1 MLFNVDI
8 WVVRTRVYGKP
19 YDINRINTFIFIVH
33 DVRDDTLIWK
43 RLLVSLIKNVLYC
56 IYILLHVRIGIG
68 RMDICSVYNL
78 SLSKGNCN
86 ILNFIFSGNKCL
98 HNLGTDAM

>member
-33 DVRDDTLIWK
+33 DVRDDTFIWK

-56 IYILLHVRIGIG
+56 KYIYIVKCENRNIT
-68 RMDICSVYNL
+68 RCFVYNL
-78 SLSKGNCN
+78 SLGKGNCN

-98 HNLGTDAM
+98 HNLGADVI

>member
-33 DVRDDTLIWK
+33 DVRDDTFIWK
-43 RLLVSLIKNVLYC
+43 RLLVSLMKKCDLW
-56 IYILLHVRIGIG
+56 YIDLVTCENR
-68 RMDICSVYNL
+68 
-78 SLSKGNCN
+78 N
-86 ILNFIFSGNKCL
+86 I
-98 HNLGTDAM
+98 TRR